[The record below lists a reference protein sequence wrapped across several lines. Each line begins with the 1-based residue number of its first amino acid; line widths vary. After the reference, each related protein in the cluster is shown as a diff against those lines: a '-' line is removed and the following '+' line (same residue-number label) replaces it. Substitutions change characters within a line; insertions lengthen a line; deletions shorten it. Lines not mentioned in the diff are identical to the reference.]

1 MKKTVIWAAAL
12 ALMISASGCGKLS
25 GDKESSAK
33 EKTESK
39 SASAES
45 SAESEMSAE
54 SGSESSAESKAED
67 GSRKKK
73 PAHAEIGANGA
84 KAVTDVLLIPHEEI
98 DISRKV
104 DFADMYGRHV
114 LHTGVVGLVGAP
126 VEVNFDT
133 DEVKGG
139 QLVFVYDPNELKGVR
154 PDALMFMWYD
164 EDNDNYVELEEGV
177 LNTDNCSMSIN
188 IDKPGVYLLV
198 NKYQWYNAWGAKL
211 DDNGMESGYDPTS
224 GPISS
229 EVWEMNENTGDILK
243 LKDDDY
249 IAKSRKEEGYAY
261 EFFVSTPEE
270 LASAVFVNNC
280 ADPRPDSIS
289 INILNDIDL
298 DGYEWASM
306 GWKTAGIDFD
316 FTGIIYGGGH
326 TIKNMH
332 ISDGYHV
339 GFIGYATDCTVGSL
353 NFENAYVSGRD
364 VGILAGYPRNS
375 FFADC
380 SVQGVTEGY
389 MDVGTMIGDDQ
400 SNIIN
405 NCKADVTVCGKQVKD
420 YLSFTDMNVAEVEA
434 KTEKTEEIWLDDKGR
449 PCRQQDVTD
458 RYPSLSWRVMHNGK
472 QILQRGAENETC
484 YEWHEYRDV
493 FYENGKYEVAL
504 ESYVDG
510 AYVAISNT
518 VIITVDDNTKFTG

>member
-1 MKKTVIWAAAL
+1 MKRTVIWVALL
-12 ALMISASGCGKLS
+12 ALVISATGCGKIS
-25 GDKESSAK
+25 GGKESSAK
-33 EKTESK
+33 EKN
-39 SASAES
+39 ES
-45 SAESEMSAE
+45 STVENFAE
-54 SGSESSAESKAED
+54 SGSDSEAESLAESKAEN

-133 DEVKGG
+133 AEVKGG

-164 EDNDNYVELEEGV
+164 EDNDNYVELEDGV

-211 DDNGMESGYDPTS
+211 DDNGLASGYDPTS

-249 IAKSRKEEGYAY
+249 IAKSRKEDGYAY

-298 DGYEWASM
+298 DGYEWAPM
-306 GWKTAGIDFD
+306 GWYTAGIDFD

-339 GFIGYATDCTVGSL
+339 GFIGYATDCTVGAL

-364 VGILAGYPRNS
+364 VGILAGYPRNC

-380 SVQGVTEGY
+380 SVQGETDGY

-405 NCKADVTVCGKQVKD
+405 NCKADVTVCGKQVTD
-420 YLSFTDMNVAEVEA
+420 YLSFTDMKEA
-434 KTEKTEEIWLDDKGR
+434 DPGTE
-449 PCRQQDVTD
+449 
-458 RYPSLSWRVMHNGK
+458 
-472 QILQRGAENETC
+472 
-484 YEWHEYRDV
+484 
-493 FYENGKYEVAL
+493 
-504 ESYVDG
+504 
-510 AYVAISNT
+510 
-518 VIITVDDNTKFTG
+518 